1 MAFIARFFAMG
12 KLGQARP
19 ILWMD
24 INTKK
29 LKKESFYLKL
39 MTKVRMEDKI
49 LDQFKEVFHNL
60 WLLFSLSEIIK
71 I

>member
-49 LDQFKEVFHNL
+49 LD
-60 WLLFSLSEIIK
+60 
-71 I
+71 